1 MSIANSLSQFHTSL
15 KEKGFITARNSIF
28 GMLYINS
35 YLDRIGAL
43 IRDETDI
50 SEAYTLTEPESILE
64 MFKSDCT
71 EILKLYKTGTASY
84 EDAKRNLSLLKSY
97 VVTQLGEHFE
107 KVKEIANSKGLS
119 ITHSL
124 DPGVINE
131 IALYIDL
138 VEKGLEADKDKK
150 N

>member
-1 MSIANSLSQFHTSL
+1 
-15 KEKGFITARNSIF
+15 
-28 GMLYINS
+28 
-35 YLDRIGAL
+35 
-43 IRDETDI
+43 
-50 SEAYTLTEPESILE
+50 